1 MKTIGISFLDSYLK
15 NSDLNS
21 KKYIKELRK
30 IYYASQ
36 LNLVLGSGVSKA
48 AGLPLW
54 PQLVKELYIDVIVNN
69 FMEEEPDW
77 ENLDLKTDEL
87 ILQAR
92 YIKKGYGDVQK
103 FIEAIRKN
111 LYTREVNVDN
121 DLMQAIGRLCVPT
134 RASHLKSII
143 TYNFDDLLEKKL
155 ETLKV
160 EFKGIYD
167 SNICFNKSDLPIY
180 HVHGFLP
187 QDASEVVTKNLIFSD
202 DDYNKQASGKIYSWS
217 NVIQLTSFKDS
228 CNLFIGTSF
237 NDSNLRRILEIVK
250 NNFQGVINYTIQK
263 RSFDS
268 DKQDEKNRKFCLI
281 NDYLKENV
289 LDELGIKIIWVDDY
303 SQIPEL
309 IESIK

>member
-15 NSDLNS
+15 NSECNN
-21 KKYIKELRK
+21 KRFIKELRK
-30 IYYASQ
+30 IYYSSQ

-77 ENLDLKTDEL
+77 EKLDLKTDEL

-92 YIKKGYGDVQK
+92 YIKKGYGDLTK
-103 FIEAIRKN
+103 FVEAIRKN
-111 LYTREVNVDN
+111 LYTREVDVDN

-160 EFKGIYD
+160 EYKGIYD

-187 QDASEVVTKNLIFSD
+187 QDSKEVTTKNLIFSD
-202 DDYNKQASGKIYSWS
+202 DDYNKQASGKIFSWS

-228 CNLFIGTSF
+228 CNLFIGASF

-250 NNFQGVINYTIQK
+250 NNFQGVVNYAIQK

-268 DKQDEKNRKFCLI
+268 KKQDEKNRKFCLI

-289 LDELGIKIIWVDDY
+289 LDELGIKIIWVDDF
-303 SQIPEL
+303 SEIPEI